1 MRKIYTSLGLMSG
14 TSMDGVDASI
24 IQSDGEIKF
33 KGVLDK
39 YFEYP
44 TNIYNNLTTLR
55 NKIKNYKDLKKHQK
69 QVKSVEK
76 ESTIFH
82 AESVNKIL
90 KKTKLNIDF
99 IGFHG
104 QTIYHNADEKI
115 TKQLG
120 DGKLLSKLIKKKVV
134 YNFRQNDLK
143 NGGQGAPLAPVFH
156 QILEKKFIRKKGA
169 DKYIEPVH
177 FVNIGGVTNRTTIS
191 KDLFKGFH
199 FSATDIGPGMC
210 LIDKW
215 VKKNS
220 KKKYDKNG
228 NIAGAGKI
236 NEKILNKALKNFW
249 DKQSYIR
256 DTSIQKITSYDVSD
270 FNSSFVQGL
279 SFEDGAAT
287 LTEYTAK
294 IIYGDI
300 FFSHDE
306 VAKVVLCGGGRKNK
320 FLFKRIKKLL
330 TNIMSVQLVDDY
342 GIDGDF
348 IESQAF
354 GYLAIRSYLKL
365 PISFP
370 STTGCKEPSTGG
382 VMIKNF

>member
-44 TNIYNNLTTLR
+44 TNIYNNLITLR
-55 NKIKNYKDLKKHQK
+55 NKIKNSKDLKRHQK

-76 ESTIFH
+76 EITIFH

-156 QILEKKFIRKKGA
+156 QMLEKKFIRKKEVG
-169 DKYIEPVH
+169 KYIEPVL
-177 FVNIGGVTNRTTIS
+177 FVNIGGVANRTTIS
-191 KDLFKGFH
+191 EDLFKNFF

-215 VKKNS
+215 INKNS

-228 NIAGAGKI
+228 NIAGTGKI
-236 NEKILNKALKNFW
+236 NEKILNKALENFW
-249 DKQSYIR
+249 DKQSHIK

-279 SFEDGAAT
+279 SLEDGAAT

-300 FFSHDE
+300 FFTQDE
-306 VAKVVLCGGGRKNK
+306 IVKIILCGGGRKNK
-320 FLFKRIKKLL
+320 FLFKRIKKLF
-330 TNIMSVQLVDDY
+330 TNIISVQLIDDY

-348 IESQAF
+348 VESQAF

-382 VMIKNF
+382 VMVKNF